1 MKKKMGISTQYP
13 YRLLEAFFITL
24 RFKRTGE
31 VDDPLTMQMKTQFRI
46 RREPLPEIL
55 HVDLRVES
63 IGSDNLKILVEM
75 VGLFEL
81 MKGRSEPSQEII
93 NDFVFEQAIV
103 SMWPLLSSMV
113 RQTTSLMGMQPI
125 KINAPY
131 EFRAEA
137 DEEE

>member
-1 MKKKMGISTQYP
+1 MKKEMEFSTQYP
-13 YRLLEAFFITL
+13 YRFLEAFFITL
-24 RFKRTGE
+24 RFERTGV

-46 RREPLPEIL
+46 RMEPLPEML

-63 IGSDNLKILVEM
+63 IGSDNLKILVEL

-93 NDFVFEQAIV
+93 NDFVFERAIV

-137 DEEE
+137 GEEE